1 MHISK
6 ERSEAR
12 IRITKLELGIF
23 ELIES
28 SETDLIETR
37 LALANVLQHLSNAA
51 LVKKTPSGEII
62 P

>member
-12 IRITKLELGIF
+12 IRIIKLELGIF

-28 SETDLIETR
+28 SETDLIETQ

-51 LVKKTPSGEII
+51 FVKKIPSGEII